1 MKEILQQFTIAFT
14 REQKI
19 DALAA
24 FVRSM
29 RPGSFSS
36 AKYATLQLQEA
47 IDTLEQDDELRFV
60 FTKALYEIVESSRL
74 VEFFTDSGVAVR
86 NDFFTEFFARIRH
99 KILPEL
105 VAENSL
111 TRMFQT
117 IFPFSNDSNWLC
129 AIDDKVWADFFSML
143 VPIVNWHSEHLQKEL
158 STAISML
165 SVRVAAAGLEK
176 PIAMRLPVE
185 VLAETFSEQAVATDS
200 LLDALKAKE
209 LEDVDGLYQ
218 ALRIRIKECF
228 SALERL
234 RVQSLGNGTS
244 LEQTFLIRRLESQLF
259 QMEMIASILF
269 AENGFGIKELV
280 SFFKRSVYYINNR
293 YAVGELIHQ
302 NFSLLT
308 YQIAEHKSKSGEHYI
323 TTGRKEFKDFFVA
336 SCKGGVIIAFVV
348 LFKIFIHRSGANAF
362 WEAILF
368 SLNYA
373 AGFIIIH
380 VTHAALATKQPA
392 MTASRIAASLDSKKG
407 ERNLYGLAIVVGQTS
422 RSQIISFVGNL
433 LIVFPLPFL
442 FAYLISVVNGSVMVS
457 EKEALHMLDG
467 VNPTKTLAWLY
478 AGFTGVFLFVS
489 GIISGYWDNRVIYSQ
504 IPERI
509 RQHPSLKQIISGKR
523 LNSIAN
529 YVEHNLG
536 ALVGNF
542 ALGFFLG
549 TAAFFGNIFG
559 LPFDI
564 RHITIAAGNYAIGI
578 LGAHHLITW
587 HTYLVCFIG
596 VLGIGFI
603 NFLVSFTLAFMVA
616 VRSRGVELRNLP
628 GFSNILFTYFK
639 RFPAD
644 FIRPPKLA
652 RKEEDLL

>member
-24 FVRSM
+24 LVRAM
-29 RPGSFSS
+29 RPGSFSNS
-36 AKYATLQLQEA
+36 KYSTLQLQEA
-47 IDTLEQDDELRFV
+47 IHLLEQDDELRFI
-60 FTKALYEIVESSRL
+60 FTKALYEIFESSRL
-74 VEFFTDSGVAVR
+74 VEFFTESGIPVG

-105 VAENSL
+105 VADNSFI
-111 TRMFQT
+111 RMLQN
-117 IFPFSNDSNWLC
+117 IFPFSNDCDWLC
-129 AIDDKVWADFFSML
+129 EIEDKVWADFFSML
-143 VPIVNWHSEHLQKEL
+143 GPIVQWHSAHLQQEL
-158 STAISML
+158 STALSML

-185 VLAETFSEQAVATDS
+185 VLAETFSEQAAAVDA
-200 LLDALKAKE
+200 LLDALRDDN
-209 LEDVDGLYQ
+209 LDNVDGLYQ
-218 ALRIRIKECF
+218 SLRIRIKECF

-234 RVQSLGNGTS
+234 KSQSAQHGTS
-244 LEQTFLIRRLESQLF
+244 LEQTFLIRRLESQLL
-259 QMEMIASILF
+259 QMEMIANILF
-269 AENGFGIKELV
+269 AKKGFSINELV
-280 SFFKRSVYYINNR
+280 AFFKRSVFHITNR
-293 YAVGELIHQ
+293 YEVGELIQQ

-348 LFKIFIHRSGANAF
+348 ILKIFIHHSHVAPF
-362 WEAILF
+362 WEAVLF
-368 SLNYA
+368 SLNYS

-392 MTASRIAASLDSKKG
+392 MTASKIAASLDSKKG

-433 LIVFPLPFL
+433 LIVFPLPFI
-442 FAYLISVVNGSVMVS
+442 FAYLISMLNGSTIVS
-457 EKEALHMLDG
+457 EKEALGMLDG

-489 GIISGYWDNRVIYSQ
+489 GIISGYWDNKVIYSQ

-509 RQHPSLKQIISGKR
+509 RKHPSLKRVLSAER
-523 LNSIAN
+523 LNNIAN

-542 ALGFFLG
+542 ILGFFLG
-549 TAAFFGNIFG
+549 TAAFLGAIFG

-587 HTYLVCFIG
+587 QTYTVCFIG

-603 NFLVSFTLAFMVA
+603 NFLVSFILAFLVA
-616 VRSRGVELRNLP
+616 VRSRGVEVKSLP
-628 GFSNILFTYFK
+628 GFSSILFTYFR
-639 RFPAD
+639 RFPGD
-644 FIRPPKLA
+644 FIRPPKSE